1 MSAPKVANPGS
12 ALGEA
17 IGAAMENSLRQT
29 LAETADSN
37 GCHYLTSGLRK
48 TKSGKKA
55 KKLLLFDIYGTEYD
69 LDGVIANEAMQPL
82 ILIESKYIRYKK
94 HNRDKGSW
102 VCHAHAA
109 VRRRYQSVRSCVA
122 ILAGS
127 WSKTSVAMM
136 RSHDI
141 NIFLIPFDYICQLLA
156 KVGVDFNWGEK
167 EKDKAYA
174 AWEKY
179 NQLTKAQQVY
189 VGDEMAGLIKKD
201 LISIIES
208 TLDDSITREI
218 EVGKVIVE
226 LRSNL
231 GETKVLEFDSPEEA
245 MTFLEEEDLDSIF
258 LTWASLSLFDPPPQ
272 FDDTNDTKED
282 SGQN

>member
-1 MSAPKVANPGS
+1 MSARKVANPGS

-17 IGAAMENSLRQT
+17 IGASMENSLRNT
-29 LAETADSN
+29 LSELADSY

-48 TKSGKKA
+48 TKGGNKA
-55 KKLLLFDIYGTEYD
+55 KKLLLFDIYGTKYD

-109 VRRRYQSVRSCVA
+109 VRRRYQSVRSCIA

-141 NIFLIPFDYICQLLA
+141 NIFLIPFDYVCQLLA
-156 KVGVDFNWGEK
+156 EFGVDFNWGEK
-167 EKDKAYA
+167 DREKAYS

-179 NQLTKAQQVY
+179 NHMKEEQKAY
-189 VGDEMAGLIKKD
+189 VGDKMAGLIRND
-201 LISIIES
+201 LIAIIES
-208 TLDDSITREI
+208 TLDESITREI
-218 EVGKVIVE
+218 EVSNVTVE

-231 GETKVLEFDSPEEA
+231 GEVKVLEFDTLEEA
-245 MTFLEEEDLDSIF
+245 TIFLEKDLDSIF
-258 LTWASLSLFDPPPQ
+258 ITWASLSLFDPPPQ
-272 FDDTNDTKED
+272 FDDTNDIQEEE
-282 SGQN
+282 N

>member
-1 MSAPKVANPGS
+1 MNAPKVANPGS

-17 IGAAMENSLRQT
+17 IGASMENSFRNI
-29 LAETADSN
+29 LAEIADSH
-37 GCHYLTSGLRK
+37 GCHYLTSGVRE
-48 TKSGKKA
+48 TKAGNKA

-109 VRRRYQSVRSCVA
+109 VRRRYRSVRSCVA

-156 KVGVDFNWGEK
+156 EVGVDLNWGVKEK
-167 EKDKAYA
+167 ENGY
-174 AWEKY
+174 
-179 NQLTKAQQVY
+179 
-189 VGDEMAGLIKKD
+189 
-201 LISIIES
+201 
-208 TLDDSITREI
+208 
-218 EVGKVIVE
+218 
-226 LRSNL
+226 
-231 GETKVLEFDSPEEA
+231 
-245 MTFLEEEDLDSIF
+245 
-258 LTWASLSLFDPPPQ
+258 
-272 FDDTNDTKED
+272 
-282 SGQN
+282 

>member
-1 MSAPKVANPGS
+1 MNTPKIANPGS

-17 IGAAMENSLRQT
+17 IGAAMENSIRQT
-29 LAETADSN
+29 VAEVADSC
-37 GCHYLTSGLRK
+37 GCHYLTSGIRK
-48 TKSGKKA
+48 TKGGNKA

-94 HNRDKGSW
+94 YNRDKGSW

-109 VRRRYQSVRSCVA
+109 IRRRYQSVRNCVA

-156 KVGVDFNWGEK
+156 EFGINFNWGEK

-179 NQLTKAQQVY
+179 NQMTEEQKAY
-189 VGDEMAGLIKKD
+189 VGNKMAGLIKDD
-201 LISIIES
+201 LVSIIES
-208 TLDDSITREI
+208 TLDDTISRKIEI
-218 EVGKVIVE
+218 GKVTVE

-231 GETKVLEFDSPEEA
+231 GEAKVLEFDSLEKA
-245 MTFLEEEDLDSIF
+245 MTFFEEEDLDSNF
-258 LTWASLSLFDPPPQ
+258 VTWASLSLFDPPPK
-272 FDDTNDTKED
+272 FDDESNT
-282 SGQN
+282 QA

>member
-17 IGAAMENSLRQT
+17 IGAAMENSLRKT
-29 LAETADSN
+29 LAEIADSR
-37 GCHYLTSGLRK
+37 GCHYLTSGVRK
-48 TKSGKKA
+48 TKSGSKA

-109 VRRRYQSVRSCVA
+109 VRRRYQSVRSCIA

-156 KVGVDFNWGEK
+156 DFGVDFNWGEK
-167 EKDKAYA
+167 EREKAYA

-179 NQLTKAQQVY
+179 NQIKEEHRAY
-189 VGDEMAGLIKKD
+189 IGDKMAGLIRKD
-201 LISIIES
+201 LVAIIES
-208 TLDDSITREI
+208 TLDESTAREI

-231 GETKVLEFDSPEEA
+231 GEIKVLEFDSLEEA
-245 MTFLEEEDLDSIF
+245 ATFLEVDLNSTF

-272 FDDTNDTKED
+272 FDDTDDT
-282 SGQN
+282 QLFAT